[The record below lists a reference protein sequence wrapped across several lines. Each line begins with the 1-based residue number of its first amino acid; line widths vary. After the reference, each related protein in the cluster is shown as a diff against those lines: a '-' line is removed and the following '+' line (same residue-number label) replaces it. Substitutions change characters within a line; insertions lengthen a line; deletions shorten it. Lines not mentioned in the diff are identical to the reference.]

1 MEEKNTRVK
10 KEKVPK
16 VKKEK
21 APKVKVAK
29 EKTPKEK
36 ASKIKTAKAK
46 GQKSK
51 IKLPSIRMPKV
62 LQKLLFNSVGKR
74 IIILF
79 AVIMIAMLSMILI
92 LLSRSVSINSQY
104 GQLLSNVNQINLIK
118 QEMTVQPARLSAN
131 TVRQCSIEESGEE
144 QIILDFQESL
154 IAVGESISDD
164 EKYEPN
170 RKALASMQAAVEK
183 YLQYFEQMK
192 AACGENYS
200 TAGNTAIFSMVDGAE
215 FIATQANRLVELEIL
230 RGQDIQASIDATFS
244 GMVRSIIIA
253 VIVVVIFSF
262 LILIFMT
269 RSVVGPVKQ
278 IKKKLAV
285 IAEGD
290 LTGDDIV
297 VNTED
302 EMKQL
307 ALSFNHMS
315 GSLKEIITNVYEAND
330 EIDSAMQVVNEKLKE
345 NATYSEKVS
354 STAQKMTA
362 EMKQQ
367 MEETDYAMQQVEEMN
382 TISGRIMENAD
393 RINEKSENSL
403 ENARTGNENMVEYVN
418 QLQQVNVVM
427 QETSEV
433 AETLHDSVGE
443 MNSILNSIA
452 QIAEQTNL
460 LSLNASIEAAR
471 AGEAGR
477 GFSVVASEIRNL
489 AENSKA
495 SVGRISDI
503 ITQVQKGV
511 IRMTDK
517 MREGL
522 EQLEKGNEMADN
534 TRKSFEEI
542 QSGNHAV
549 NDEIVEI
556 RRELGELASVM
567 KQVEESMGRIDT
579 AASDNYEVTEEI
591 STSADKQ
598 HANLQNMLEHTG
610 RLNRRVQKLDGIV
623 SKFKLS

>member
-1 MEEKNTRVK
+1 MEEKVTKVK
-10 KEKVPK
+10 KAKLPK

-21 APKVKVAK
+21 TPEVKTPKVKPQK
-29 EKTPKEK
+29 NRDKTEKKK
-36 ASKIKTAKAK
+36 AGKKKR
-46 GQKSK
+46 
-51 IKLPSIRMPKV
+51 LSIRMPKV

-79 AVIMIAMLSMILI
+79 AIIMIAMLSMIAV
-92 LLSRSVSINSQY
+92 LLMRSVSINKQY
-104 GQLLSNVNQINLIK
+104 GQLLDNVNQINLIK

-131 TVRQCSIEESGEE
+131 TIRQTNIAESGEE
-144 QIILDFQESL
+144 ELILGFQESL
-154 IAVGESISDD
+154 LAVGESIGDN

-170 RKALASMQAAVEK
+170 RKALASMQAAVDK

-192 AACGENYS
+192 EACGENYS
-200 TAGNTAIFSMVDGAE
+200 TAGNVAIFSMTDGAE
-215 FIATQANRLVELEIL
+215 FIAEQANNLVEQELQ

-253 VIVVVIFSF
+253 VVVVVIFSL
-262 LILIFMT
+262 LILIILT

-278 IKKKLAV
+278 LQKELAI

-290 LTGDDIV
+290 LTGEDIM

-315 GSLKEIITNVYEAND
+315 GSLKEIISNVSETND
-330 EIDSAMQVVNEKLKE
+330 EIDSAMRVVNEKLEE
-345 NATYSEKVS
+345 NASYSEKVS
-354 STAQKMTA
+354 ATTRKMTA
-362 EMKQQ
+362 DMKQQ

-427 QETSEV
+427 RETSEV
-433 AETLHDSVGE
+433 AENLHSSVGE
-443 MNSILNSIA
+443 MNTILNSIA

-495 SVGRISDI
+495 SVGRIADI

-517 MREGL
+517 MQEGL
-522 EQLEKGNEMADN
+522 DQLEKGNEVADN
-534 TRKSFEEI
+534 ARNSFREI
-542 QSGNHAV
+542 ESGNHAV
-549 NDEIVEI
+549 NEEIVEI
-556 RRELGELASVM
+556 RRELGELAGVM
-567 KQVEESMGRIDT
+567 KLVGESMGRIDT

-591 STSADKQ
+591 STSADRQ
-598 HANLQNMLEHTG
+598 HENLQNMLEHTG
-610 RLNRRVQKLDGIV
+610 RLNRRVQKLDEIIG
-623 SKFKLS
+623 KFKLC

>member
-1 MEEKNTRVK
+1 MEEKVTKIK
-10 KEKVPK
+10 KEKLHK

-21 APKVKVAK
+21 AGKKK
-29 EKTPKEK
+29 RF
-36 ASKIKTAKAK
+36 
-46 GQKSK
+46 
-51 IKLPSIRMPKV
+51 SIRMPKV

-79 AVIMIAMLSMILI
+79 SIIMIAMLSMIVI
-92 LLSRSVSINSQY
+92 LLMRSVSINRQY
-104 GQLLSNVNQINLIK
+104 GQLLDNVNQINLIK

-131 TVRQCSIEESGEE
+131 TVRQTNIAESGEE
-144 QIILDFQESL
+144 ELILGFQESL
-154 IAVGESISDD
+154 IAVGESIGDN

-170 RKALASMQAAVEK
+170 RKALASMQAAVDK

-192 AACGENYS
+192 EACGENYS
-200 TAGNTAIFSMVDGAE
+200 TAGNVAIFSMTDGAE
-215 FIATQANRLVELEIL
+215 YIAEQANNLVEQELQ

-253 VIVVVIFSF
+253 VVVVVIFSLLL
-262 LILIFMT
+262 LIVLT
-269 RSVVGPVKQ
+269 RSVVRPVKQ
-278 IKKKLAV
+278 LQKELAV
-285 IAEGD
+285 IADGD
-290 LTGDDIV
+290 LTGEDIV

-302 EMKQL
+302 EIKQL

-315 GSLKEIITNVYEAND
+315 GSLKEIIRNVSETND
-330 EIDSAMQVVNEKLKE
+330 EIDSAMQVVNEKLEE
-345 NATYSEKVS
+345 NACYSDKVS
-354 STAQKMTA
+354 VTARKMTA
-362 EMKQQ
+362 DMKQQ
-367 MEETDYAMQQVEEMN
+367 REETDYAMQQVEEMN

-427 QETSEV
+427 RETSEV
-433 AETLHDSVGE
+433 AGHLHSSVGE
-443 MNSILNSIA
+443 MNTILNSIA

-495 SVGRISDI
+495 SVGRIADI
-503 ITQVQKGV
+503 IAQVQKGV

-517 MREGL
+517 MQEGL
-522 EQLEKGNEMADN
+522 DQLEKGNEVADN
-534 TRKSFEEI
+534 TRKSFREI
-542 QSGNHAV
+542 ESGNHAV

-556 RRELGELASVM
+556 RRELGELAGVM
-567 KQVEESMGRIDT
+567 KLVGESMGRIDT
-579 AASDNYEVTEEI
+579 AASENYEVTEEI
-591 STSADKQ
+591 STSADRQ
-598 HANLQNMLEHTG
+598 HENLQNMLEHTG
-610 RLNRRVQKLDGIV
+610 RLNRRVQKLDEIIG
-623 SKFKLS
+623 KFKLC